1 MMNTTLLSTKIL
13 SKNEDRMISSKFNN
27 RDIESSNIKIDLIA
41 EGLEYIS
48 ETIDYENFDKKLTF
62 QFMGVNIRVGV
73 RVSSKS
79 FYVQVF
85 GDTADILFTPLPYS
99 MSKTKEGIRIGKKG
113 TSYAKTRAHAID
125 QIRYI
130 KKEIKERYNER
141 S

>member
-1 MMNTTLLSTKIL
+1 MTESP
-13 SKNEDRMISSKFNN
+13 KFRN
-27 RDIESSNIKIDLIA
+27 RDTESSILKSELIS
-41 EGLEYIS
+41 EGLTYIN
-48 ETIDYENFDKKLTF
+48 ETIDYENFDKKLSF
-62 QFMGVNIRVGV
+62 QYMGVNIRVGV

-79 FYVQVF
+79 FYVQVY
-85 GDTADILFTPLPYS
+85 GDSADILFTPLPYT

-113 TSYAKTRAHAID
+113 TSYPKTRAHAID

>member
-1 MMNTTLLSTKIL
+1 M
-13 SKNEDRMISSKFNN
+13 
-27 RDIESSNIKIDLIA
+27 ESSNIKSELIL
-41 EGLEYIS
+41 EGLEYIT
-48 ETIDYENFDKKLTF
+48 EAIDYENFDKKLIF
-62 QFMGVNIRVGV
+62 QYMGVNIRVGI

-79 FYVQVF
+79 FYVQVY
-85 GDTADILFTPLPYS
+85 GDSADILFTPLPYT

-113 TSYAKTRAHAID
+113 SSYPKTRAHAID